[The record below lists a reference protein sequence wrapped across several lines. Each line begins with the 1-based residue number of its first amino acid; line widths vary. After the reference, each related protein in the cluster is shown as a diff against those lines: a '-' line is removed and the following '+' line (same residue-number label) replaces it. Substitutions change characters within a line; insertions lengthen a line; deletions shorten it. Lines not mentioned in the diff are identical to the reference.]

1 VKEDVF
7 FEVKNL
13 KTHYPIKDVLEKGKV
28 VKALDGVSFSLK
40 KNQTLGI
47 VGESGCGKST
57 LAKTLMGL
65 VQPNNGE
72 ILFQGKD
79 LNKLTKI
86 ERFKTIQM
94 IFQDPYSSLNP
105 RKQAWRLIAEPLIIN
120 SSLSRKECYM
130 KACDLMEKVGLR
142 SEYATKY
149 PHMFSGGQRQR
160 LGIARALILNPKILI
175 CDEPVSALD
184 VSIQAQVLNTLMEL
198 QRELELTY
206 IFISHDLNVINHI
219 SDQILVMYL
228 GNTVEKGKRDI
239 LFENPNHP
247 YTKALLAASPN
258 VFQRDKE
265 NIPLKGE
272 LPSPI
277 NPPDGCNFHERCP
290 IATDI
295 CKESIPF
302 LENKNHRLISCHHS
316 VD

>member
-1 VKEDVF
+1 
-7 FEVKNL
+7 
-13 KTHYPIKDVLEKGKV
+13 
-28 VKALDGVSFSLK
+28 
-40 KNQTLGI
+40 
-47 VGESGCGKST
+47 
-57 LAKTLMGL
+57 MGL

-228 GNTVEKGKRDI
+228 GIPSGTGKRDI

-302 LENKNHRLISCHHS
+302 LEKKNHRLISCHHP